1 MFYFYKT
8 YFKLLYFFDQIKI
21 GVKVGIRVLVGIGVE
36 IGIMVK
42 VGVGWGYV
50 VRIMVGGEVDVYLVW
65 AEGFIFKFWNN
76 LIELESIEILDRV
89 VN

>member
-50 VRIMVGGEVDVYLVW
+50 VRMMGGGVDVYLVR
-65 AEGFIFKFWNN
+65 AEGMIFKF
-76 LIELESIEILDRV
+76 
-89 VN
+89 